1 MVRRDREEKKSV
13 GDGLFSEGSNR
24 GKTKEKGYQGRG
36 KSHGRGD
43 LSDKECHY
51 CKKNA
56 HIQTMCKEFKE
67 NLKRR
72 LGDVRY
78 VPKFERDLILLGRLD
93 SKGCTFKA
101 SGGVLKVIKGSLV
114 LIKVKRSKRNLYKS
128 VVVA

>member
-1 MVRRDREEKKSV
+1 MRLKLRHI
-13 GDGLFSEGSNR
+13 EG
-24 GKTKEKGYQGRG
+24 
-36 KSHGRGD
+36 
-43 LSDKECHY
+43 
-51 CKKNA
+51 
-56 HIQTMCKEFKE
+56 
-67 NLKRR
+67 LKRR
-72 LGDVRY
+72 LGDVIY